1 MLGESNVCLLV
12 NRLVDDFAD
21 KDYAHSYMESH
32 TISRIAAQIH
42 ALRKQRNWSQKEL
55 AKRAG
60 ITQERV
66 CKIECGDFTSLTL
79 STLRKFSD
87 AFDVHLHVEFT
98 SFNKGILDVVNLR
111 PKNLEIISRED
122 DFSEAKREGKITV
135 LIGDNWNI
143 VNQNHFSRPSAKNQ
157 KVISTIPENIKL
169 NDPQVESYRNWNN
182 LKTALTH

>member
-1 MLGESNVCLLV
+1 MSVLV

-32 TISRIAAQIH
+32 TISRIAAQIY

-55 AKRAG
+55 AKRAD

-98 SFNKGILDVVNLR
+98 SFNKGILDVANLN
-111 PKNLEIISRED
+111 PKNLEVASRED
-122 DFSEAKREGKITV
+122 DFSEAKREEKIV
-135 LIGDNWNI
+135 VYIGDKWRL
-143 VNQNHFSRPSAKNQ
+143 VNQNHFSRPSTKN
-157 KVISTIPENIKL
+157 KTVISTIPENIKP
-169 NDPQVESYRNWNN
+169 NEQKVESYRNWHD
-182 LKTALTH
+182 LKTAITH